1 MAQEQE
7 WAGWAGFGL
16 AFGRNLRRI
25 RKARG
30 LTQEGLA
37 ALSGISRNSISNIER
52 NIGNAN
58 TPADPKLSNVYRL
71 ARALDVPPA
80 VLLPAGGERVTEIC
94 PAAGY
99 GITLHWPPE
108 TTLER
113 FLPGYA
119 DHPELPRYRS
129 EADAREAAV
138 AREIVGEPTSPP
150 AIEGEP
156 GTTE

>member
-1 MAQEQE
+1 MAQEPE
-7 WAGWAGFGL
+7 WAGWASFGL
-16 AFGRNLRRI
+16 TFGRNLRRL

-37 ALSGISRNSISNIER
+37 SLSGISRNSISNIER

-58 TPADPKLSNVYRL
+58 KPADPKLSNIYRL

-80 VLLPAGGERVTEIC
+80 VLLPAGGEPVTEIC
-94 PAAGY
+94 PPEGY

-108 TTLER
+108 TALER

-119 DHPELPRYRS
+119 DHQGLPRYRS
-129 EADAREAAV
+129 DVEHIDGQV
-138 AREIVGEPTSPP
+138 AREIVGEPTRRP
-150 AIEGEP
+150 AIEGGEDAK
-156 GTTE
+156 E